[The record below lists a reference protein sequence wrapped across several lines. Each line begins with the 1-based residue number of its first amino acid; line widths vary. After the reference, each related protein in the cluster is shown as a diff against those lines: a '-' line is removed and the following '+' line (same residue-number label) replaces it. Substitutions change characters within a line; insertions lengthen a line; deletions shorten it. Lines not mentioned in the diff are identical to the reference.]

1 MVHYNSQ
8 STCNIMGI
16 TLRQLRH
23 WVDTGLIVPYLVE
36 DSGNQKKYSFN
47 FLNLIE
53 ISLVLALKQR
63 SLSLAHIKK
72 AVEILNKEL
81 KPTEPLTKLT
91 LFSDGESFYAL
102 SRDPQVAFDV
112 MRRGQSIFAVPIDEL
127 VQDVSIRINVPAKE
141 IPQIIS
147 REKKDS
153 NYVLIK
159 VKF

>member
-1 MVHYNSQ
+1 MDHYNSQ

-23 WVDTGLIVPYLVE
+23 WVDTGIIVPFLVE
-36 DSGNQKKYSFN
+36 DSGNQKRYSFN

-63 SLSLAHIKK
+63 SLSLNQIKK
-72 AVEILNKEL
+72 AVEMLNKEL
-81 KPTEPLTKLT
+81 KPEEPMNELT

-112 MRRGQSIFAVPIDEL
+112 LRRGQSIFAVPIDEL
-127 VQDVSIRINVPAKE
+127 VLDVSKRINVPAKD
-141 IPQIIS
+141 IPKIIS
-147 REKKDS
+147 REKKDT

>member
-1 MVHYNSQ
+1 MDQYTSQ

-23 WVDTGLIVPYLVE
+23 WVDTGIIVPYQVE
-36 DSGNQKKYSFN
+36 DSGNQKRYSFN
-47 FLNLIE
+47 FLNLLE

-63 SLSLAHIKK
+63 SLSLQQIKK

-81 KPTEPLTKLT
+81 KPEEPMAKLT

-112 MRRGQSIFAVPIDEL
+112 LRRGHSVFAVPIDEL
-127 VQDVSIRINVPAKE
+127 VQDVSQRLNVPAKD
-141 IPQIIS
+141 IAKIIS
-147 REKKDS
+147 RDKQDTK
-153 NYVLIK
+153 YVLIK